1 MIKIRIGKKMKG
13 SAVVILDDDSNML
26 LLLRSEKS
34 RWMPK
39 KWGLPG
45 GKVES
50 GEETVEAA
58 IRETK
63 EETSLRVQNLSYLK
77 DFSHK
82 AVDLFY
88 TNDYDGDVQIDFE
101 HDDYEWVSRADVEQY
116 DTTPRIVEIFD
127 WILKNERTND

>member
-1 MIKIRIGKKMKG
+1 MKG
-13 SAVVILDDDSNML
+13 SAVAILDDDSNML

-45 GKVES
+45 GKIES
-50 GEETVEAA
+50 GETAEEAV

-63 EETSLRVQNLSYLK
+63 EEASLNIQNLTYLK
-77 DFSHK
+77 DLSNK
-82 AVDLFY
+82 SVDLFY
-88 TNDYDGDVQIDFE
+88 TTSYDGNVQIDFE

>member
-1 MIKIRIGKKMKG
+1 MKG

-50 GEETVEAA
+50 GEEPAEAA

-63 EETSLRVQNLSYLK
+63 EETSLDIQNLTRLK
-77 DFSHK
+77 DFSNK
-82 AVDLFY
+82 WVDLFY
-88 TNDYDGDVQIDFE
+88 TADYDGGIQIDFE

>member
-1 MIKIRIGKKMKG
+1 MKG
-13 SAVVILDDDSNML
+13 SAVAILDDDSNML
-26 LLLRSEKS
+26 LLLRSAKS

-45 GKVES
+45 GKVEA
-50 GEETVEAA
+50 GEEPAETA

-63 EETSLRVQNLSYLK
+63 EETSLNIQNLIYLK
-77 DFSHK
+77 DFSNK

-88 TNDYDGDVQIDFE
+88 TPVYDGDVQIDFE
-101 HDDYEWVSRADVEQY
+101 HDDYEWVSRAEVEQY

>member
-1 MIKIRIGKKMKG
+1 MKG
-13 SAVVILDDDSNML
+13 SAVAILDDDSNML
-26 LLLRSEKS
+26 LLLRSAKS
-34 RWMPK
+34 RWMPE

-45 GKVES
+45 GKIES
-50 GEETVEAA
+50 GETAEEAV

-63 EETSLRVQNLSYLK
+63 EEASLNIQNLTYLK
-77 DFSHK
+77 DLSNK
-82 AVDLFY
+82 SVDLFY
-88 TNDYDGDVQIDFE
+88 TTSYDGNVQIDFE

>member
-1 MIKIRIGKKMKG
+1 MKG
-13 SAVVILDDDSNML
+13 SAVAILDDNSSML
-26 LLLRSEKS
+26 LLMRSGKS

-45 GKVES
+45 GKIET
-50 GEETVEAA
+50 GETAEEAV

-63 EETSLRVQNLSYLK
+63 EETSLDIQNLTYLK
-77 DFSHK
+77 DLSNK
-82 AVDLFY
+82 SVDLFY
-88 TNDYDGDVQIDFE
+88 TTSYDGNVQIDFE

-116 DTTPRIVEIFD
+116 DTTPGIVEIFD

>member
-1 MIKIRIGKKMKG
+1 MKG
-13 SAVVILDDDSNML
+13 SAVAILDDDSNML
-26 LLLRSEKS
+26 LLLRSGKS

-45 GKVES
+45 GKVEA
-50 GEETVEAA
+50 GEGPVEAA

-63 EETSLRVQNLSYLK
+63 EETSLNIQNLTRLK
-77 DFSHK
+77 DFSNK
-82 AVDLFY
+82 WVDLFY
-88 TNDYDGDVQIDFE
+88 TADYDGDVQIDFE

-116 DTTPRIVEIFD
+116 DTTPQIVDIFD

>member
-1 MIKIRIGKKMKG
+1 MKG
-13 SAVVILDDDSNML
+13 SAVAILDDNNSML
-26 LLLRSEKS
+26 LLMRSGKS

-45 GKVES
+45 GKIEA
-50 GEETVEAA
+50 GETAEEAV

-63 EETSLRVQNLSYLK
+63 EETSLDIQNLTYLK
-77 DFSHK
+77 DLSNK

-88 TNDYDGDVQIDFE
+88 ASSYDGNVQIDFE

-116 DTTPRIVEIFD
+116 DTTPGIVEIFD

>member
-1 MIKIRIGKKMKG
+1 MIKIRVGKKMKG
-13 SAVVILDDDSNML
+13 SAVAILDDDSNML

-45 GKVES
+45 GKIES
-50 GEETVEAA
+50 GETAEEAV

-63 EETSLRVQNLSYLK
+63 EEASLNIQNLTYLK
-77 DFSHK
+77 DLSNK
-82 AVDLFY
+82 SVDLFY
-88 TNDYDGDVQIDFE
+88 TTSYDGNVQIDFE

>member
-1 MIKIRIGKKMKG
+1 MKG

-26 LLLRSEKS
+26 LLLRSAKTH
-34 RWMPK
+34 WMPK

-45 GKVES
+45 GKAEAD
-50 GEETVEAA
+50 ETPIEAA

-63 EETSLRVQNLSYLK
+63 EETSLNVQNLTRLK
-77 DFSHK
+77 DFSNK
-82 AVDLFY
+82 WVDLFY
-88 TNDYDGDVQIDFE
+88 TADYDGDVQIDFE

>member
-1 MIKIRIGKKMKG
+1 MKG

-26 LLLRSEKS
+26 LLLRSAKS

-45 GKVES
+45 GKIET
-50 GEETVEAA
+50 GETPEEAA

-63 EETSLRVQNLSYLK
+63 EEANLNVQNLTHLK
-77 DFSHK
+77 DLSDK
-82 AVDLFY
+82 SVDLFY
-88 TNDYDGDVQIDFE
+88 TTDYDGDVQIDFE
-101 HDDYEWVSRADVEQY
+101 HDDYEGVSRADDEQY

>member
-1 MIKIRIGKKMKG
+1 MKG
-13 SAVVILDDDSNML
+13 SAVAILDDNSSML
-26 LLLRSEKS
+26 LLMRSGKS

-45 GKVES
+45 GKIET
-50 GEETVEAA
+50 GETAEEAV

-63 EETSLRVQNLSYLK
+63 EETSLDIQNLTYLK
-77 DFSHK
+77 DLSNK

-88 TNDYDGDVQIDFE
+88 ASSYDGNVQIDFE

-116 DTTPRIVEIFD
+116 DTTPGIVEIFD

>member
-1 MIKIRIGKKMKG
+1 MKG

-26 LLLRSEKS
+26 LLLRSAKS

-45 GKVES
+45 GKIET
-50 GEETVEAA
+50 GETPEEAA
-58 IRETK
+58 IREVK
-63 EETSLRVQNLSYLK
+63 EEANLNVENLTYLK
-77 DFSHK
+77 DLSDK
-82 AVDLFY
+82 WVDLFY
-88 TNDYDGDVQIDFE
+88 TTDYDGDVQIDFE

-127 WILKNERTND
+127 WVLKNERTND

>member
-1 MIKIRIGKKMKG
+1 MKG

-26 LLLRSEKS
+26 LLLRSGKS

-45 GKVES
+45 GKVEA
-50 GEETVEAA
+50 GEGPVEAA

-63 EETSLRVQNLSYLK
+63 EETSLNIQNLTRLK
-77 DFSHK
+77 DFSNK
-82 AVDLFY
+82 WVDLFY
-88 TNDYDGDVQIDFE
+88 TADYDGDVQIDFE

-116 DTTPRIVEIFD
+116 DTTPQIVDIFD

>member
-1 MIKIRIGKKMKG
+1 MKG

-26 LLLRSEKS
+26 LLLRSAKA

-63 EETSLRVQNLSYLK
+63 EETNLNIQNLTRLK
-77 DFSHK
+77 DFSNK
-82 AVDLFY
+82 VVDLFY
-88 TNDYDGDVQIDFE
+88 ATDYDGDVQIDFE

>member
-1 MIKIRIGKKMKG
+1 MKG
-13 SAVVILDDDSNML
+13 SAVAILDDNSSML
-26 LLLRSEKS
+26 LLMRSEKS

-45 GKVES
+45 GKIES
-50 GEETVEAA
+50 GETAEEAV

-63 EETSLRVQNLSYLK
+63 EEASLNIQNLTYLK
-77 DFSHK
+77 DLSNK
-82 AVDLFY
+82 SVDLFY
-88 TNDYDGDVQIDFE
+88 TTSYDGNVQIDFE

>member
-1 MIKIRIGKKMKG
+1 MKG
-13 SAVVILDDDSNML
+13 SAVAILDDNSSML
-26 LLLRSEKS
+26 LLMRSGKS

-45 GKVES
+45 GKIEA
-50 GEETVEAA
+50 GETAEEAV

-63 EETSLRVQNLSYLK
+63 EETSLDIQNLTYLK
-77 DFSHK
+77 DLSNK

-88 TNDYDGDVQIDFE
+88 ASSYDGNVQIDFE

-116 DTTPRIVEIFD
+116 DTTPGIVEIFD

>member
-1 MIKIRIGKKMKG
+1 MKG
-13 SAVVILDDDSNML
+13 SAVAILDDDSNML

-45 GKVES
+45 GKIES
-50 GEETVEAA
+50 GETAEEAV

-63 EETSLRVQNLSYLK
+63 EEASLNIQNLTYLK
-77 DFSHK
+77 DLSNK
-82 AVDLFY
+82 SVDLFY
-88 TNDYDGDVQIDFE
+88 TTSYDGNVQIDFE
-101 HDDYEWVSRADVEQY
+101 HDDCEWVSRAYVEQY

-127 WILKNERTND
+127 WILKNERTNN

>member
-1 MIKIRIGKKMKG
+1 MKG
-13 SAVVILDDDSNML
+13 SAVAILDDDSSML
-26 LLLRSEKS
+26 LLLRSAKS
-34 RWMPK
+34 GWMPK

-45 GKVES
+45 GKIEF
-50 GEETVEAA
+50 GETAEEAV

-63 EETSLRVQNLSYLK
+63 EETSLSIQNLTYLK
-77 DFSHK
+77 DFSNK

-88 TNDYDGDVQIDFE
+88 TTSYDGNVQIDFE

-116 DTTPRIVEIFD
+116 NTTPGIVEIFD

>member
-1 MIKIRIGKKMKG
+1 MIKLRIGKKMKG
-13 SAVVILDDDSNML
+13 SAVAILDDDSNML

-45 GKVES
+45 GKIES
-50 GEETVEAA
+50 GETAEEAV

-63 EETSLRVQNLSYLK
+63 EEASLNIQNLTYLK
-77 DFSHK
+77 DLSNK
-82 AVDLFY
+82 SVDLFY
-88 TNDYDGDVQIDFE
+88 TTSYDGDVQIDFE

>member
-1 MIKIRIGKKMKG
+1 MKG

-45 GKVES
+45 GKIES
-50 GEETVEAA
+50 GETAEEAV

-63 EETSLRVQNLSYLK
+63 EEASLNIQNLTYLK
-77 DFSHK
+77 DLSNK

-88 TNDYDGDVQIDFE
+88 ASSYDGNVQIDFE

-116 DTTPRIVEIFD
+116 DTTPGIVEIFD

>member
-1 MIKIRIGKKMKG
+1 MKG
-13 SAVVILDDDSNML
+13 SAVAILDDNSSML
-26 LLLRSEKS
+26 LLMRSGKS

-39 KWGLPG
+39 KWGLTG
-45 GKVES
+45 GKIEA
-50 GEETVEAA
+50 GETAEEAV

-63 EETSLRVQNLSYLK
+63 EETSLNIQNLTYLK
-77 DFSHK
+77 DLSNK

-88 TNDYDGDVQIDFE
+88 ASSYSGSVQIDFE

-116 DTTPRIVEIFD
+116 DTTPGIVEIFD

>member
-1 MIKIRIGKKMKG
+1 MIRIRIGKKMKG

-26 LLLRSEKS
+26 WLLRSEKS

-50 GEETVEAA
+50 GEEPVEAA

-63 EETSLRVQNLSYLK
+63 EEANLNVQNLTYLK
-77 DFSHK
+77 DLSDK
-82 AVDLFY
+82 SVDLFY
-88 TNDYDGDVQIDFE
+88 TTDYDGDVQIDFE

-127 WILKNERTND
+127 WVLKNERTND

>member
-1 MIKIRIGKKMKG
+1 MKG

-26 LLLRSEKS
+26 LLLRSAKTH
-34 RWMPK
+34 WMPK

-45 GKVES
+45 GKAEAD
-50 GEETVEAA
+50 ETPIEAA

-63 EETSLRVQNLSYLK
+63 EEANLNIQNLTYLK
-77 DFSHK
+77 DFSNK
-82 AVDLFY
+82 GVDLFY
-88 TNDYDGDVQIDFE
+88 TADYDGDVQIDFE

>member
-1 MIKIRIGKKMKG
+1 MKG
-13 SAVVILDDDSNML
+13 SAVAILDDDSNML

-45 GKVES
+45 GKIES
-50 GEETVEAA
+50 GETAEEAV

-63 EETSLRVQNLSYLK
+63 EEASLNIQNLTYLK
-77 DFSHK
+77 DLSNK
-82 AVDLFY
+82 SVDLFY
-88 TNDYDGDVQIDFE
+88 TTSYDGNVQIDFE
-101 HDDYEWVSRADVEQY
+101 HDDYEWVARADVEQY
-116 DTTPRIVEIFD
+116 DTTPGIVEIFD

>member
-1 MIKIRIGKKMKG
+1 MIRIRIGKKMKG

-26 LLLRSEKS
+26 LLLRSAKS

-45 GKVES
+45 GKIET
-50 GEETVEAA
+50 GETPEEAA
-58 IRETK
+58 IREVK
-63 EETSLRVQNLSYLK
+63 EEANLNVENLTYLK
-77 DFSHK
+77 DLSDK
-82 AVDLFY
+82 WVDLFY
-88 TNDYDGDVQIDFE
+88 TTDYDGDVQIDFE

>member
-1 MIKIRIGKKMKG
+1 MKG
-13 SAVVILDDDSNML
+13 SAVAILDDDSNML
-26 LLLRSEKS
+26 LLLRSGKS

-63 EETSLRVQNLSYLK
+63 EETSLNIQNLTRLK
-77 DFSHK
+77 DFSNK
-82 AVDLFY
+82 VVDLFY
-88 TNDYDGDVQIDFE
+88 TADYDGDVQIDFE

>member
-1 MIKIRIGKKMKG
+1 MKG

-26 LLLRSEKS
+26 LLLRSGKS

-45 GKVES
+45 GKIEA
-50 GEETVEAA
+50 GEEPAEAA

-63 EETSLRVQNLSYLK
+63 EETSLNIQNLTYLK

>member
-1 MIKIRIGKKMKG
+1 MKG